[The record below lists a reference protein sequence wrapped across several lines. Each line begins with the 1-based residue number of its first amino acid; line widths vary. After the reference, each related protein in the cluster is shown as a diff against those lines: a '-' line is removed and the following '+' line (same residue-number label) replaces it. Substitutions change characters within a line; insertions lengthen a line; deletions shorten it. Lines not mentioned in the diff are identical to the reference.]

1 MHRCRNDIYFSG
13 CLNAGRLR
21 LCKLFS
27 LFISATIMHHMLPVL
42 LFTVGGVR
50 AKSEKSC
57 MNFISGKCDP
67 VPNINVEEGKDK

>member
-1 MHRCRNDIYFSG
+1 
-13 CLNAGRLR
+13 
-21 LCKLFS
+21 
-27 LFISATIMHHMLPVL
+27 MHHMLPVL